1 MKSLSE
7 VYLDKAAKL
16 AAKAKSASKPAYK
29 ERFERMALAYQ
40 RLAEKYRIKPWEKK
54 KGRRKRG

>member
-7 VYLDKAAKL
+7 VYLAKAAKL

-40 RLAEKYRIKPWEKK
+40 RLAEKYRTKPWEKK
-54 KGRRKRG
+54 